1 MMTGNMLEKSRAE
14 CSIKNAFVVE
24 KDKNHSA
31 CPRQIILFNTCS
43 LVFFGYPYS
52 HGRFKKK
59 KKEKEREKEMFCA
72 FMEPVPSL

>member
-59 KKEKEREKEMFCA
+59 KEKEREKEMFCA

>member
-31 CPRQIILFNTCS
+31 CPRQIILFNNFS

-52 HGRFKKK
+52 HGRLKK
-59 KKEKEREKEMFCA
+59 KKETEREKEMFCA